1 MWNKNQH
8 KKAYRIT
15 STFNGIISTT
25 TTKKKKEEEDNSGR
39 HKHNISSLNIT
50 KYHSASDKIAIHAG
64 DGQSLNCSPQPP
76 N

>member
-1 MWNKNQH
+1 MELSQQQQQQ
-8 KKAYRIT
+8 KKEEEEE
-15 STFNGIISTT
+15 
-25 TTKKKKEEEDNSGR
+25 EEEDNSGR